1 MLEDT
6 TTKEKRSL
14 LTSPKPRVALKI
26 TGYDWP
32 LYHITSKIYVLQDV
46 NTLKRTDINPNKE
59 NLEDC
64 VNFLADFRIADEN
77 ELDIEKLSSEV
88 R

>member
-1 MLEDT
+1 MRNSSCQFEQAQ
-6 TTKEKRSL
+6 S
-14 LTSPKPRVALKI
+14 
-26 TGYDWP
+26 
-32 LYHITSKIYVLQDV
+32 LQDGV
-46 NTLKRTDINPNKE
+46 KAKQKINALFRALKE